1 MVGDLTATRQAGHAG
16 HAGCAGHSGQAK
28 GSGCAHGGHG
38 NAVQFSGVSFAYD
51 DRPVLQ
57 DVSFALPVGSCLA
70 LVGPNGSGK
79 STLLKML
86 VGQVR
91 PAQGSIQILGGAPD
105 PRRQMVGYVPQVH
118 RFDRHFPI
126 SVLEVVLLG
135 RAGRIGLFRRPRR
148 ADQERAIAELERV
161 GMADLADR
169 PIGDLSGG
177 QQQRVFIARALAQ
190 EAQILLLDEPV
201 NGLDLPAQ
209 QGIYD
214 LLESLHQT
222 GVTTITSTHDHGA
235 LQLHRFGSLLLLN
248 RRVVAFGP
256 TRELMQSDALARTY
270 GATGG
275 LLHALAT

>member
-1 MVGDLTATRQAGHAG
+1 MVADPIGSRRPESTPCCGHEAATA
-16 HAGCAGHSGQAK
+16 
-28 GSGCAHGGHG
+28 
-38 NAVQFSGVSFAYD
+38 AVEFDSVSFAYD

-57 DVSFALPVGSCLA
+57 GVTFSLPAGSCLA

-86 VGQVR
+86 VGQVQ
-91 PAQGSIQILGGAPD
+91 PQQGQVRVFGAAPN
-105 PRRQMVGYVPQVH
+105 PRRHLVGYVPQVH

-126 SVLEVVLLG
+126 SVYEVVMLG
-135 RAGRIGLFRRPRR
+135 RAGRIGLLRRPKA
-148 ADQERAIAELERV
+148 ADRERVMLELERV
-161 GMADLADR
+161 GMADLANR

-190 EAQILLLDEPV
+190 EARILLLDEPV

-214 LLESLHQT
+214 LLERLHST

-235 LQLHRFGSLLLLN
+235 LELHRFGSLLLLN
-248 RRVVAFGP
+248 KRVVAFGA
-256 TRELMQSDALARTY
+256 TRELMQSDAMARTF
-270 GATGG
+270 GVTGG
-275 LLHALAT
+275 LVNGLVN